1 VLRIVWN
8 DQRAHCTAV
17 RSGLGLKHEDEYRVE
32 HRRRDHRHHH
42 RVVGGQRRVLHCLV
56 PRQAIITVVVALAI
70 FGLIKASLKSKDHDR
85 TR

>member
-1 VLRIVWN
+1 MLRIVWN

-42 RVVGGQRRVLHCLV
+42 RVVGGQRRVLHWFRV
-56 PRQAIITVVVALAI
+56 KAIVTVVVALAI